1 MEGIHLAKVKQIVR
15 YPVKSM
21 QGEYM
26 DSVNIHIHGVEGD
39 HIFAW
44 EKKGQPGDYLTIPK
58 YPFLLNY
65 GVNLKP
71 NGTLSISENEDIFTS
86 ENLEEIEAH
95 FSKEAL
101 LSVTLTSMNIA
112 DGQTSYWEYPLLIA
126 STSSLE
132 KMKQLTDRD
141 QLDMLRFRPN
151 LIVELDEDKPFLE
164 ESWIGKELMIND
176 VVLKIEKGCERCSY
190 VNVDSNTKE
199 IDSNVLKTVVKEN
212 KNIFGVYASVKKT
225 GEIRVGDPIGT
236 R

>member
-1 MEGIHLAKVKQIVR
+1 MAKVKQIVR

-26 DSVNIHIHGVEGD
+26 EAVRIHTHGVEGD

-65 GVNLKP
+65 GVNLKS
-71 NGTLSISENEDIFTS
+71 NGTLSISENENIFSS
-86 ENLEEIEAH
+86 EKLEEVDSH
-95 FSKEAL
+95 FSDKAGL
-101 LSVTLTSMNIA
+101 HVTLASMNIA
-112 DGQTSYWEYPLLIA
+112 EGQTSYWEYPLLIA

-132 KMKQLTDRD
+132 KMKELSKRE

-151 LIVELDEDKPFLE
+151 LIIDFEKDTPFLE
-164 ESWIGKELMIND
+164 EQWIGEELTIND

-190 VNVDSNTKE
+190 VNVDSITKE
-199 IDSNVLKTVVKEN
+199 IDANVLKTVVKEN

-225 GEIRVGDPIGT
+225 GEIRVGDSIE
-236 R
+236 RA